1 MLIGIVISVLL
12 DLCEYKFQK
21 KWIFITANAL
31 SARPL
36 SSSFWHLKQGFQ
48 TFCFCS
54 GSSCGKTWIFVS
66 GREAARM
73 IFNSAE
79 FLIFYPLVLLL
90 YFVLPKCFKWPL
102 LLIASCFF
110 YMIWNPPPDFPYFF
124 HDGGFLCE
132 RDYY

>member
-31 SARPL
+31 FCAAAFVVLLAFEARL
-36 SSSFWHLKQGFQ
+36 SGPFA
-48 TFCFCS
+48 FCS

-79 FLIFYPLVLLL
+79 FFDFLSA
-90 YFVLPKCFKWPL
+90 CF
-102 LLIASCFF
+102 ASLFCSSQ
-110 YMIWNPPPDFPYFF
+110 M
-124 HDGGFLCE
+124 L
-132 RDYY
+132 